1 MQKRNDFE
9 ISLEQFI
16 DSFPEAIYAKEVKKG
31 EIVLANKAY
40 INGLKQKSA
49 LGLTDDKLIKNRE
62 ELKFILKTEE
72 RIKKKV
78 EFAYDILERI
88 TM

>member
-31 EIVLANKAY
+31 EIVFVTMGSSHAPRIEKA
-40 INGLKQKSA
+40 LQRS
-49 LGLTDDKLIKNRE
+49 IK
-62 ELKFILKTEE
+62 
-72 RIKKKV
+72 
-78 EFAYDILERI
+78 
-88 TM
+88 